1 MFSESSSA
9 AGCKGFHRGLEKR
22 QPLIP
27 QSQRGDPGEGV

>member
-9 AGCKGFHRGLEKR
+9 AGCKGFHRGLEKG